1 MTECIYHS
9 GIEAQVD
16 ALCKKI
22 QLHMEVIET
31 KINYLEKATVM
42 AAGNLD
48 RRLIGME
55 TAQFATKADL
65 KQAEDKFNLELKDLM
80 ISRAILEGKA
90 DQKSVGFAIFIAL
103 LGSLIS
109 ISSVIIHLVR

>member
-1 MTECIYHS
+1 MTECVYHS
-9 GIEAQVD
+9 GVMAQVD

-22 QLHMEVIET
+22 QLHMEVVET
-31 KINYLEKATVM
+31 KISFLEKATAV
-42 AAGNLD
+42 AASNLD

-55 TAQFATKADL
+55 GAQFATKSDL
-65 KQAEDKFNLELKDLM
+65 KEAEEKFNLELKDLM

-103 LGSLIS
+103 AGCLVS
-109 ISSVIIHLVR
+109 IASVIIHLVK